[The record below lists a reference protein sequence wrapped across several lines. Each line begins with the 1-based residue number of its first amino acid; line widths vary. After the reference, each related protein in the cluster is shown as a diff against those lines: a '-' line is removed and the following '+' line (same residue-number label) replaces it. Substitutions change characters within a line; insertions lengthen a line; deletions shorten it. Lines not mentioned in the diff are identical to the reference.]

1 MDAFLARTS
10 RMTPQVF
17 LKSPRGVR
25 LQRQGVG
32 VPVTEKVLTYIE
44 QRRMYTMATQEV
56 LGSNIPLVASAS
68 TPDEALDQGFYQAI
82 ETINAFAITLGI
94 NRAMTWSLD
103 RMTHGWGKGLTHE
116 LTHDQKMWRNFAL
129 SAPLFAYLAGIEF
142 FTPLLRN
149 MLTLKRTQEVEFS
162 KITSVSHSKNSKE
175 SKEDKQ
181 KRLHSNAHQTLV
193 KQRMAEY
200 VKLCKRDVA
209 IMLPTALGLLGVGLM
224 GMKHQWKMPKIHLD
238 TPQLLKHVLGPEHP
252 QEAGLKKMVRQG
264 TQQFVSNVFGA
275 ETYNKKNG
283 KIDLLEECL
292 LPQGDWEQASRLL
305 IGVVFALP
313 TYIALWLYSRDDVE
327 KPEIGMRAMAY
338 LVANILFPNAVENWV
353 SKHIKPDAHIPYVG
367 GKKNIELLAGTLA
380 GSVLYALLPMLI
392 IRLTRPWRAKRAEE
406 KQARQGKSAVT

>member
-1 MDAFLARTS
+1 
-10 RMTPQVF
+10 
-17 LKSPRGVR
+17 
-25 LQRQGVG
+25 
-32 VPVTEKVLTYIE
+32 
-44 QRRMYTMATQEV
+44 
-56 LGSNIPLVASAS
+56 
-68 TPDEALDQGFYQAI
+68 
-82 ETINAFAITLGI
+82 
-94 NRAMTWSLD
+94 
-103 RMTHGWGKGLTHE
+103 
-116 LTHDQKMWRNFAL
+116 
-129 SAPLFAYLAGIEF
+129 
-142 FTPLLRN
+142 
-149 MLTLKRTQEVEFS
+149 
-162 KITSVSHSKNSKE
+162 
-175 SKEDKQ
+175 
-181 KRLHSNAHQTLV
+181 
-193 KQRMAEY
+193 
-200 VKLCKRDVA
+200 
-209 IMLPTALGLLGVGLM
+209 
-224 GMKHQWKMPKIHLD
+224 
-238 TPQLLKHVLGPEHP
+238 LKHVLGPEHP